1 MDLDLIG
8 IAIYA
13 APLLLIWVLY
23 VRGRARMHRESVS
36 TLRESDEAGL
46 LDAPSLHPVID
57 ANKCI
62 GCGSCVATCPEM
74 PGHQVLGMVRN
85 KAALVSPTDCIGHGA
100 CKAACPVDAI
110 TLVFGSAKR
119 GVDIPNV
126 KPNFESNVPGIFIAG
141 ELGGMGL
148 IRNAIEQGRQAMD
161 AIAAASVA
169 RGAPG
174 IRDVVIVGAGP
185 SGIAASLAAKAH
197 RLDFV
202 TVEQDSLGGTVASFP
217 RRKLVMTS
225 PATLPLVGVV
235 KLGETTKE
243 RLLEFWESVARK
255 ADLRVN
261 YGERL
266 ESVRRAGDHF
276 EVRTTKCTH
285 AARAVLLAIGRRGT
299 PRKLDVPG
307 EELPKVVYK
316 LVDPAQYGGMHVL
329 IVGGGDSAL
338 ESAITIAE
346 QPGAVVTLSYRSGA
360 FTRAKKKNRDKL
372 DAARA
377 AARVSV
383 LLESTV
389 QRIDVEHVEIE
400 QHGKRSRIRNDA
412 VIVNVGGILPTPLL
426 KEIGIEVATKF
437 GTT

>member
-1 MDLDLIG
+1 MDFDLIG

-13 APLLLIWVLY
+13 TPLLLIWVLY
-23 VRGRARMHRESVS
+23 MRRRARRHRDSLTTLEES
-36 TLRESDEAGL
+36 READL

-57 ANKCI
+57 PNKCI
-62 GCGSCVATCPEM
+62 GCGSCVAACPEM

-100 CKAACPVDAI
+100 CKASCPVDAI

-126 KPNFESNVPGIFIAG
+126 KPNFESNVRGIFIAG

-161 AIAAASVA
+161 AIAASIAR
-169 RGAPG
+169 RGAG

-185 SGIAASLAAKAH
+185 SGIAASLAAKQH

-225 PATLPLVGVV
+225 PATLPLVGKV
-235 KLGETTKE
+235 KFSETTKE
-243 RLLEFWESVARK
+243 QLLEFWESVARK
-255 ADLRVN
+255 TDLRVN

-266 ESVRRAGDHF
+266 ESVKRTGDHF
-276 EVRTTKCTH
+276 EVRTTKGMH
-285 AARAVLLAIGRRGT
+285 VARAVLLAIGRRGT
-299 PRKLDVPG
+299 PRKLGVPG
-307 EELPKVVYK
+307 EGLPKVTYK
-316 LVDPAQYGGMHVL
+316 LADPVQYGGMHVL

-338 ESAITIAE
+338 ESAVTIAE
-346 QPGAVVTLSYRSGA
+346 QPGAVVTLSYRSAA

-372 DAARA
+372 EAARA
-377 AARVSV
+377 AGRVSV

-389 QRIDVEHVEIE
+389 QRIDPEHVEIE

-412 VIVNVGGILPTPLL
+412 VIVNAGGILPTPLL
-426 KEIGIEVATKF
+426 KEIGIEVETKY
-437 GTT
+437 GTR